1 MYLVKEI
8 DDYIFRG
15 NDIRGKYPSQINEE
29 VAFIIGKSFG
39 TVVKNKGYASCV
51 VGRDIRY
58 SSSTISTN
66 LIRGILSTGINVVN
80 LGIVTTPM
88 YYFASM
94 FLNIPSG
101 IMVTASHN
109 PKDENGF
116 KFQFDGLNA
125 KGEEV
130 LEFRDFTKKGDFSEG
145 EGKLYFYYIDNA
157 YIKLFKKSLK
167 LEEKRLK
174 VVLDLANATTC
185 VVAKKIFN
193 EFKFLDI
200 TYLYDVVDP
209 NFPNHHP
216 DPTIKSNLEDLRK
229 KVLETGADV
238 GISYD
243 GDGDRLGVIDNEGN
257 QIEADKLMI
266 IFIRDLMNTKK
277 KKEFL
282 YDVKC
287 SKALSDEIRKL
298 GAKEVVS
305 RTGNSYEK
313 AAIIEHNL
321 AFGGEYCGHIFF
333 RDRFPGFDSGIYAS
347 LRLIEILTKTDEKL
361 SDMLKDVTKYYS
373 TPEIKIA
380 TPDEEK
386 EKIVAKVKE
395 YVISKGYKYLDI
407 DGVRVEFDDSWG
419 LIRASNTGPNLTLR
433 FEATTEKRLE
443 EIKEEFMNLLK

>member
-1 MYLVKEI
+1 
-8 DDYIFRG
+8 
-15 NDIRGKYPSQINEE
+15 
-29 VAFIIGKSFG
+29 
-39 TVVKNKGYASCV
+39 
-51 VGRDIRY
+51 
-58 SSSTISTN
+58 
-66 LIRGILSTGINVVN
+66 
-80 LGIVTTPM
+80 
-88 YYFASM
+88 
-94 FLNIPSG
+94 
-101 IMVTASHN
+101 
-109 PKDENGF
+109 
-116 KFQFDGLNA
+116 
-125 KGEEV
+125 
-130 LEFRDFTKKGDFSEG
+130 
-145 EGKLYFYYIDNA
+145 
-157 YIKLFKKSLK
+157 
-167 LEEKRLK
+167 
-174 VVLDLANATTC
+174 
-185 VVAKKIFN
+185 
-193 EFKFLDI
+193 
-200 TYLYDVVDP
+200 
-209 NFPNHHP
+209 
-216 DPTIKSNLEDLRK
+216 
-229 KVLETGADV
+229 
-238 GISYD
+238 
-243 GDGDRLGVIDNEGN
+243 
-257 QIEADKLMI
+257 
-266 IFIRDLMNTKK
+266 MNTKK

>member
-1 MYLVKEI
+1 
-8 DDYIFRG
+8 
-15 NDIRGKYPSQINEE
+15 
-29 VAFIIGKSFG
+29 
-39 TVVKNKGYASCV
+39 
-51 VGRDIRY
+51 
-58 SSSTISTN
+58 
-66 LIRGILSTGINVVN
+66 
-80 LGIVTTPM
+80 
-88 YYFASM
+88 
-94 FLNIPSG
+94 
-101 IMVTASHN
+101 MVTASHN

-347 LRLIEILTKTDEKL
+347 LRLIEILTKTDQKL
-361 SDMLKDVTKYYS
+361 STMLDDVTKYYS

-380 TPDEEK
+380 TSDEEK
-386 EKIVAKVKE
+386 LNIVEKVKE

>member
-1 MYLVKEI
+1 
-8 DDYIFRG
+8 
-15 NDIRGKYPSQINEE
+15 
-29 VAFIIGKSFG
+29 
-39 TVVKNKGYASCV
+39 
-51 VGRDIRY
+51 
-58 SSSTISTN
+58 
-66 LIRGILSTGINVVN
+66 
-80 LGIVTTPM
+80 M

-130 LEFRDFTKKGDFSEG
+130 LAFRDFTKKREFSEG
-145 EGKLYFYYIDNA
+145 EGKLYFYYIDND

-167 LEEKRLK
+167 LEEKKLK

-185 VVAKKIFN
+185 VIAKKIFD

-216 DPTIKSNLEDLRK
+216 DPTIRANLEDLRK
-229 KVLETGADV
+229 RVLEVGADV

-243 GDGDRLGVIDNEGN
+243 GDGDRLGVIDDKGN

-287 SKALSDEIRKL
+287 SKTLSDEIRKL
-298 GAKEVVS
+298 GAKEIVC

-347 LRLIEILTKTDEKL
+347 LRLIEILTKTDQKL
-361 SDMLKDVTKYYS
+361 STMLDDVTKYYS

-380 TPDEEK
+380 TSDEEK
-386 EKIVAKVKE
+386 LNIVEKVKE